1 MPRIGLELDSF
12 VLIAAKQDDFFAAG
26 FDEEAD
32 VAFPAQK
39 AFARKIAMQ
48 PRIGMSMGSPHVS
61 HDFASAE
68 PVPENPAPARHQFTN
83 EEHQEI
89 LSS

>member
-39 AFARKIAMQ
+39 AFARNDRDAAKDRYVDGLTPRQ
-48 PRIGMSMGSPHVS
+48 P
-61 HDFASAE
+61 
-68 PVPENPAPARHQFTN
+68 
-83 EEHQEI
+83 
-89 LSS
+89 